1 MPRSKF
7 RLFAA
12 SAILSL
18 PVLALVAAPTG
29 AAPRKAPAAAA
40 AAHQGE
46 WGAFGIQTQYVDPAA
61 KPGDDFDRHVNGRW
75 IDAYE
80 LPADKSRMISFTKLN
95 DLSEQRIRGIL
106 DGLKARKY
114 PVGSSQARISAA
126 YSAFTDTAGI
136 EARGLAPAKPY
147 LVRIAAA
154 KTRDDLLALFAAPGF
169 ASPVGIG
176 IDPDEKA
183 SDHYALHFG
192 QAGLGL
198 PDRDYYLVDNPRNL
212 EIRAK
217 YLDYLTFLLGK
228 AGPLDKMGWADPRSA
243 AQTVLRL
250 ETDLARATWD
260 RTVLRNPDLTYN
272 KLSLAELAQADPG
285 GAARKF
291 IDLTGAGAANYVLVQ
306 QMPPTAEELAAA
318 KLTPEQAA
326 KLGGGVPATLKL
338 IDQAPL
344 ASWQAWLTARFLSDN
359 AAVLPAE
366 IDDANFAFYGKMLF
380 GQPQQRPR
388 WKRGITAV
396 EEQIGELLGQ
406 VYAQRYYPAAS
417 RAAMAQLVGNLR
429 RAMAANLAELKWMGP
444 ETRREAEAKLAAF
457 TPKIGAPERFKR
469 YEGLALS
476 VSDPLANRM
485 AANKWGLDFQLA
497 RLGKPVDRSEWGILP
512 QTVNAYYN
520 ATFNEVV
527 FPAAIL
533 QPPFFNPSADP
544 AVNYGAIGA
553 VIGHELGHGFDDE
566 GSKFDG
572 AGNLRNWWTPADRA
586 AFEALTGKLVA
597 QYSAFCPFDE
607 GKTCVNG
614 QLTLGENIGDLGG
627 LSLAYRAYHMS
638 LNGKEAPVINGVTG
652 DQRFFMA
659 WAQIWRAKSRE
670 ARARQML
677 LVDPHSPDNYRI
689 NGIVRNFDE
698 WYRAFDVKPGD
709 KLYLPPEQRVRIW

>member
-12 SAILSL
+12 PAILSL
-18 PVLALVAAPTG
+18 PILALVAAPTG

-40 AAHQGE
+40 APQQGE
-46 WGAFGIQTQYVDPAA
+46 WGAFGVQTQYVDSATR
-61 KPGDDFDRHVNGRW
+61 PGDDFDRHVNGRW
-75 IDAYE
+75 KDTFE
-80 LPADKSRMISFTKLN
+80 LPADKTRFGSFTKLN

-106 DGLKARKY
+106 DGLKARKW
-114 PVGSSQARISAA
+114 PAGSPQARIAAA

-147 LVRIAAA
+147 LDRIAAA
-154 KTRDDLLALFAAPGF
+154 KTRDDLLVLFAAPGF
-169 ASPVGIG
+169 ASPIG
-176 IDPDEKA
+176 TSIDPDEKA
-183 SDHYALHFG
+183 SDHYALNLG

-217 YLDYLTFLLGK
+217 YLDYLAFLLGK
-228 AGPLDKMGWADPRSA
+228 AGNADPRSA
-243 AQTVLRL
+243 AQAVMRL
-250 ETDLARATWD
+250 ETDMARAMWD
-260 RTVLRNPDLTYN
+260 RTLSRNRDLTYN

-291 IDLTGAGAANYVLVQ
+291 IDLIGAGAANYVLVP

-318 KLTPEQAA
+318 KLTSEQAA

-338 IDQAPL
+338 IDEEPL

-366 IDDANFAFYGKMLF
+366 IDDAEFAFYGKVMI

-388 WKRGITAV
+388 WKRGIGEV
-396 EEQIGELLGQ
+396 ESQIGELLGQ
-406 VYAQRYYPAAS
+406 VYAQRYYPAAN
-417 RAAMAQLVGNLR
+417 RAGMAQLVGNLR
-429 RAMAANLAELKWMGP
+429 RAMSANLAELKWMGP
-444 ETRREAEAKLAAF
+444 ETRREAEAKLTAF

-476 VSDPLANRM
+476 ASNPLANRM

-497 RLGKPVDRSEWGILP
+497 RLGKPVDRSEWFILP

-553 VIGHELGHGFDDE
+553 VIGHEMGHGFDDQ
-566 GSKFDG
+566 GSKSDG
-572 AGNLRNWWTPADRA
+572 AGNLRDWWTPADKA
-586 AFEALTGKLVA
+586 AFEALTGKLA
-597 QYSAFCPFDE
+597 GQYAAFCPFDG

-627 LSLAYRAYHMS
+627 LSLSYRAYRMS
-638 LNGKEAPVINGVTG
+638 LNGKEAPVINGTTG

-659 WAQIWRAKSRE
+659 FAQIFRSKTRD
-670 ARARQML
+670 ARARQL
-677 LVDPHSPDNYRI
+677 LMTDPHSPDNYRI